1 MIVLTKAVDSY
12 RITTEIFTMKQKSFL
27 TPFAIAAILCATSA
41 IGAAERTISA
51 WQVDACEKVFSD
63 ALPPS
68 DVGAPQIVA
77 SAATNEYESAQ
88 LAVRSSADV
97 DAASASVSDLA
108 QIDGDAKIPAKNARV
123 RVVGTIPIGHNTP
136 LAEPIVTRKA
146 PCDMPD
152 VLYETQTFDLKAN
165 ESKSL
170 WITFYVP
177 QDVPAGVYEGELTLS
192 VGEETTAIPIKL
204 EVFPFALPSERH
216 LFMTNW
222 WSPGN
227 IANWHKLDRWTD
239 PYWEILDHYFAD
251 MAEHRQNV
259 IFTPWSVSPNDL
271 VLATLQSDGTWSFD
285 LSRLEKLLDLAHK
298 NGVDER
304 IELSHIGNIDRVNH
318 VVRYEVATIYD
329 EKTKE
334 WRASSVD
341 EWLEPCLKAICNL
354 LRERGAFDRAMIHI
368 ADEPYILD
376 NESWREASERVHK
389 IEPNLKRID
398 AIETINFTNRL
409 EVWVPKLSHFDR
421 WRSAFEQRRG
431 QGEFWYYIC
440 CHPFGVAYPNRF
452 MDLPGARVR
461 TLHWLNYSES
471 LVGYLHWG
479 YNYWRGDPFGPPTT
493 DYGPGDTHCVY
504 PGDGG
509 PLDSIRWE
517 LQRESV
523 EDYEYLKLLEAS
535 VAKIKAEKDP
545 EKGWFIDPRARSMEL
560 ARRVVPDLKRATI
573 DFNVINATR
582 RELANEIAAT
592 TGPVK
597 LVVQTFPEDGSTT
610 ALGPALH
617 ELYGSVAPGALVT
630 INGESQ
636 SVSEDGFFKKQ
647 LNFGAGTHVVEIVAS
662 LNGQTAKTTRTFV
675 VE

>member
-222 WSPGN
+222 WSP
-227 IANWHKLDRWTD
+227 R
-239 PYWEILDHYFAD
+239 
-251 MAEHRQNV
+251 
-259 IFTPWSVSPNDL
+259 
-271 VLATLQSDGTWSFD
+271 
-285 LSRLEKLLDLAHK
+285 
-298 NGVDER
+298 
-304 IELSHIGNIDRVNH
+304 
-318 VVRYEVATIYD
+318 
-329 EKTKE
+329 
-334 WRASSVD
+334 
-341 EWLEPCLKAICNL
+341 
-354 LRERGAFDRAMIHI
+354 
-368 ADEPYILD
+368 
-376 NESWREASERVHK
+376 
-389 IEPNLKRID
+389 
-398 AIETINFTNRL
+398 
-409 EVWVPKLSHFDR
+409 
-421 WRSAFEQRRG
+421 
-431 QGEFWYYIC
+431 
-440 CHPFGVAYPNRF
+440 
-452 MDLPGARVR
+452 
-461 TLHWLNYSES
+461 
-471 LVGYLHWG
+471 
-479 YNYWRGDPFGPPTT
+479 
-493 DYGPGDTHCVY
+493 
-504 PGDGG
+504 
-509 PLDSIRWE
+509 
-517 LQRESV
+517 
-523 EDYEYLKLLEAS
+523 
-535 VAKIKAEKDP
+535 
-545 EKGWFIDPRARSMEL
+545 
-560 ARRVVPDLKRATI
+560 
-573 DFNVINATR
+573 
-582 RELANEIAAT
+582 
-592 TGPVK
+592 
-597 LVVQTFPEDGSTT
+597 
-610 ALGPALH
+610 
-617 ELYGSVAPGALVT
+617 
-630 INGESQ
+630 
-636 SVSEDGFFKKQ
+636 
-647 LNFGAGTHVVEIVAS
+647 
-662 LNGQTAKTTRTFV
+662 
-675 VE
+675 